1 VTIEMTTLNPAERS
15 RTYTFQN
22 KETITLT
29 NVTHLAVSASGTHRL
44 KTADGHLHIVP
55 VGFLHIDIDADDWTL

>member
-1 VTIEMTTLNPAERS
+1 MTIEMNALNPVERS
-15 RTYTFQN
+15 RTYSFP
-22 KETITLT
+22 KGETIRLE